1 MRIKQL
7 YETIM
12 ARGKDWQYYSTDI
25 KIPDLNNSDDCRNFI
40 KEYINCSEKSD
51 TELFNSIETLSKTS
65 PGRLSHIVSTFFLG
79 LWFFNHKQTTFLRN
93 AIMRE
98 LKKLDYFTKTK
109 DTDIVCQFK
118 YIWFMATLFHDLGY
132 PAEENGDKELL
143 SNELPLNNTS
153 PTNLSVPDFYIDLYS
168 NYYRFREYKEH
179 GIYAGILFYLNMCN
193 IRQEKEKVGNTN
205 LYWGKEL
212 EELYQ
217 YVAWTIISHNIWFI
231 NDTLDNRRNG
241 KVQQYKDNNLDPLI
255 ISNFN
260 ESPDYK
266 IKFHEYP
273 FFVFFCIIDT
283 IEPLKSSNCLS
294 NIDIQLKKEKII
306 IKSNDKNYC
315 EKILKLNEWLTP
327 TEYKNGEVVIFLE
340 I

>member
-51 TELFNSIETLSKTS
+51 TELFQSIETLSKTS
-65 PGRLSHIVSTFFLG
+65 PCRLSHIVSTFFLG
-79 LWFFNHKQTTFLRN
+79 LWFFNHKQTTFLRK
-93 AIMRE
+93 AIMNE
-98 LKKLDYFTKTK
+98 FAKLDIFTNALQ
-109 DTDIVCQFK
+109 DIEHQFK

-132 PAEENGDKELL
+132 PAEESEGENLESSIPSTK
-143 SNELPLNNTS
+143 
-153 PTNLSVPDFYIDLYS
+153 LSVPPFYNDVYTK
-168 NYYRFREYKEH
+168 YYKYREYKEH
-179 GIYAGILFYLNMCN
+179 GIYAGIQFYHDMCK
-193 IRQEKEKVGNTN
+193 IRQEKEKGNHTG
-205 LYWGKEL
+205 LYWGEKL
-212 EELYQ
+212 EKLYL
-217 YVAWTIISHNIWFI
+217 YVARIIMSHNIWFI
-231 NDTLDNRRNG
+231 NNTLDNRRNG

>member
-1 MRIKQL
+1 MQIKQIFKKII
-7 YETIM
+7 E
-12 ARGKDWQYYSTDI
+12 RPKDWQYYSTEI
-25 KIPDLNNSDDCRNFI
+25 NISNLNNSDDCKKFI
-40 KEYINCSEKSD
+40 EKQINISEKSD
-51 TELFNSIETLSKTS
+51 TELFNSIEKLSKTS

-79 LWFFNHKQTTFLRN
+79 LWFFNHKQTTFLRK
-93 AIMRE
+93 AIMNE
-98 LKKLDYFTKTK
+98 FAKLDIFTNTQ
-109 DTDIVCQFK
+109 DFEHQFK

-132 PAEENGDKELL
+132 PAEESEGEKLK
-143 SNELPLNNTS
+143 SRIPSTK
-153 PTNLSVPDFYIDLYS
+153 LSVPPFYNDVYFD
-168 NYYRFREYKEH
+168 YYKYREYKEH
-179 GIYAGILFYLNMCN
+179 GIYAGIQFYLNMCN

-205 LYWGKEL
+205 LYWRKEL
-212 EELYQ
+212 DELYQ

-327 TEYKNGEVVIFLE
+327 TEYKNGEVVISLE